1 MIQKMENVLE
11 LEVTDGIEPVDF
23 TGATNILL
31 AISQKQCGVYI
42 ELPVN
47 VQDGK
52 PVCTLPYKS
61 AMRLVSVPCLIQV
74 MWTTATGGKRA
85 TAVEQIPVER
95 LIREEGYD

>member
-11 LEVTDGIEPVDF
+11 LEVTDGTEPVDF

-47 VQDGK
+47 VYDGK
-52 PVCTLPYKS
+52 LVCTLPYKS
-61 AMRLVSVPCLIQV
+61 AMRLASAPCLIQV
-74 MWTTATGGKRA
+74 MWTTVSGGKRA
-85 TAVEQIPVER
+85 TAVEQIPVEQ
-95 LIREEGYD
+95 LIREGGYD

>member
-11 LEVTDGIEPVDF
+11 LEVTDGTEPVDF

-42 ELPVN
+42 ELPVD

-52 PVCTLPYKS
+52 LVCTLPYKS
-61 AMRLVSVPCLIQV
+61 AMRLVL
-74 MWTTATGGKRA
+74 ATGAGGEA
-85 TAVEQIPVER
+85 AGGTIVLHYMPNELVGQYF
-95 LIREEGYD
+95 EEVS

>member
-11 LEVTDGIEPVDF
+11 LEVTDGTEAVDF

-42 ELPVN
+42 ELSATVR
-47 VQDGK
+47 DGK
-52 PVCTLPYKS
+52 LVCTLPYKS
-61 AMRLVSVPCLIQV
+61 AMRLAAANCLIQV
-74 MWTTATGGKRA
+74 MWTTASGGKRA
-85 TAVEQIPVER
+85 TAVEQIPVDR